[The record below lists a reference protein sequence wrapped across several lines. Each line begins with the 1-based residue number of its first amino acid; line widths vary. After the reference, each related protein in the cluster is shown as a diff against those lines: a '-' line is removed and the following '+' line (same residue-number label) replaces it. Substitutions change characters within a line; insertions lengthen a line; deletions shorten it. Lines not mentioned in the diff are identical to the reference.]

1 MKRVIVMKKLVKKL
15 FVGICIFAVVFV
27 VAKVIAYANRPYC
40 PTVSVENTQEE
51 MQKDRLIPVKVNDQE
66 YMIQGSY
73 AFAKLFAFDEWEQA
87 EKASY
92 GTTVIVFEPA
102 EEWSVKIRS
111 DGSITAYDGYSPN
124 AYKNTAYYTA
134 PAEVVAALSDFIVA
148 NGDLQERS

>member
-1 MKRVIVMKKLVKKL
+1 MRIVKKIAKIL
-15 FVGICIFAVVFV
+15 LVGICVFV
-27 VAKVIAYANRPYC
+27 MAKVIVYANRPYC
-40 PTVSVENTQEE
+40 PTVSVENIREE

-111 DGSITAYDGYSPN
+111 DGSVTAYFGCAPRK
-124 AYKNTAYYTA
+124 YKKTAYYAA
-134 PAEVVAALSDFIVA
+134 PAEAIAAVSDFIAA
-148 NGDLQERS
+148 NGLDVLHQPT